1 MTSWLA
7 EAPCANLDVPCEL
20 LLVKLNAGKSPR
32 IEGRQ
37 LHTMPTEGS
46 MCVQRVAWYTVS
58 VKKEK

>member
-1 MTSWLA
+1 
-7 EAPCANLDVPCEL
+7 LDVPCEL